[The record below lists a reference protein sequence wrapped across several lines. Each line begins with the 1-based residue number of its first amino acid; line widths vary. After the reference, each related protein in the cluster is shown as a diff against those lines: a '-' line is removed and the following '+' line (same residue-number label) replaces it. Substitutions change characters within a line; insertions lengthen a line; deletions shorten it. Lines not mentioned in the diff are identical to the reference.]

1 LKKLVGQI
9 VFGGSD
15 FVADIQ
21 SRLSEAKEIG
31 EFPRAQRYAGRPPI
45 ETFFSKQKIRDKK
58 ARNKQIETAHMQY
71 GYTLK
76 EIADHLE
83 IHYTTVSKALKRKS

>member
-1 LKKLVGQI
+1 MGQFAKNRNKARKAYRKFVTDGMVKTEETPWKKLVGQI

-31 EFPRAQRYAGRPPI
+31 EFPRAQRFAGRPPI
-45 ETFFSKQKIRDKK
+45 KTLFFK
-58 ARNKQIETAHMQY
+58 AKNTGPK
-71 GYTLK
+71 G
-76 EIADHLE
+76 
-83 IHYTTVSKALKRKS
+83 S